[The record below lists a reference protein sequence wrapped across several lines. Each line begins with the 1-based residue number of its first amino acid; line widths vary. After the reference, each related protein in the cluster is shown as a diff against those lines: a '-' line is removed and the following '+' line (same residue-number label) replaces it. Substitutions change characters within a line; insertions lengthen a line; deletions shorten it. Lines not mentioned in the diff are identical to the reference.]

1 MAQVT
6 AVIAGTGNLPHE
18 ACKRLMSAG
27 SDFFVVSL
35 FPEDNGQQLA
45 SILQVNQLISQALYK
60 PSAILDLLKARHTS
74 HVVFVGKV
82 DKSNLLKKLSFDW
95 LALKIMGS
103 LVTRGDKDV
112 MEALLAELARHG
124 IQTLRQD
131 HILGGLLV
139 KPGVLCGELSPELE
153 TNINLGLATV
163 LALSQ
168 ADIGQT
174 VVIKDAMVLAVE
186 AIEGTDAC
194 IRRGLGLAQR
204 HQPDL
209 PANLVICKGA
219 HPAQNPRFDL
229 PTLGVG
235 SLQNFQPGD
244 IQAIA
249 WLAQTTLI
257 ADGEALI
264 MRAQKLGITLI
275 AVDALTVKK
284 P

>member
-1 MAQVT
+1 MSHVT
-6 AVIAGTGNLPHE
+6 AIIAGTGNLPRE
-18 ACKRLMSAG
+18 ACKRLALAG
-27 SDFFVVSL
+27 SNFFVVSL

-45 SILQVNQLISQALYK
+45 SILKPDQLISQALYK

-112 MEALLAELARHG
+112 MEALLAALAAQG
-124 IQTLRQD
+124 IETIRQD

-139 KPGVLCGELSPELE
+139 KPGILCGTLTPELE
-153 TNINLGLATV
+153 ANINLGLTTV

-174 VVIKDAMVLAVE
+174 VVIKDRMVLAVE

-194 IRRGLGLAQR
+194 IRRGLDLAQR
-204 HQPDL
+204 HQPET
-209 PANLVICKGA
+209 PAQLVICKGA
-219 HPAQNPRFDL
+219 HPTHNPRFDL
-229 PTLGVG
+229 PTLGIG
-235 SLQNFQPGD
+235 SLQNFKPGD
-244 IQAIA
+244 IQAIS
-249 WLAQTTLI
+249 WISDTTLI
-257 ADGEALI
+257 ADRETFIA
-264 MRAQKLGITLI
+264 RAQELGITLVAI
-275 AVDALTVKK
+275 KK
-284 P
+284 S

>member
-1 MAQVT
+1 MSHVT
-6 AVIAGTGNLPHE
+6 AVIAGTGNLPRE
-18 ACKRLMSAG
+18 ACKRLTLAG

-35 FPEDNGQQLA
+35 FPEDNGQLLA
-45 SILQVNQLISQALYK
+45 SILKPDQLISQALYK
-60 PSAILDLLKARHTS
+60 PSAVLDALKARHTS
-74 HVVFVGKV
+74 HVVFIGKV

-112 MEALLAELARHG
+112 MEALLAELATHG

-139 KPGVLCGELSPELE
+139 KPGVLCGTLTPELE
-153 TNINLGLATV
+153 INSNLGLATV

-168 ADIGQT
+168 TDIGQT
-174 VVIKDAMVLAVE
+174 VVVKDRMVMAVE

-194 IRRGLGLAQR
+194 IRRGLELAQR

-219 HPAQNPRFDL
+219 HPTQNPRFDL
-229 PTLGVG
+229 PTLGTG
-235 SLQNFQPGD
+235 SLQNFQPDD

-249 WLAQTTLI
+249 WLANTTLI
-257 ADGEALI
+257 ADREAFVT
-264 MRAQKLGITLI
+264 RAQELGITLI
-275 AVDALTVKK
+275 AVDTQAVKK
-284 P
+284 L